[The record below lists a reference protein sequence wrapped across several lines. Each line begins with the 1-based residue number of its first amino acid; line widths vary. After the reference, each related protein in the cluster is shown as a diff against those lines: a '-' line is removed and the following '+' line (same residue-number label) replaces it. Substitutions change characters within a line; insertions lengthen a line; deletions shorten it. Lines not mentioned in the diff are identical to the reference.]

1 MSKFIILGSGPCG
14 LATAY
19 GFAKK
24 GMNVEVYESRDKV
37 GGLGGSE
44 KVDGMVFD
52 YGPHIYHTHDEK
64 MKQFWKKEFGDLL
77 TEKEFFSKN
86 YKDGVFYDYPLSE
99 QSIEKFPSKIKK
111 KVKNELKNLNKE
123 NVMRAK
129 NFKEVVVALVG
140 PTLQNLFF

>member
-1 MSKFIILGSGPCG
+1 MEAWVTK
-14 LATAY
+14 
-19 GFAKK
+19 
-24 GMNVEVYESRDKV
+24 
-37 GGLGGSE
+37 

-111 KVKNELKNLNKE
+111 KS
-123 NVMRAK
+123 
-129 NFKEVVVALVG
+129 
-140 PTLQNLFF
+140 